1 MIYDGDLKIERVAQM
16 RTLPLRVLVAD
27 DHRLFRQGLI
37 SLMNTRRDLVDVIG
51 EAETGREA
59 IALAGRCRPDVVL
72 MDIKM
77 PDVDG
82 LQAALAIR
90 QAFPSVE
97 VIILTASELNEH
109 VYEAVRLG
117 AAGYLLKSLDAVE
130 LFDLLQA
137 VAGDEAVLTRAV
149 AARLLRDMGDSGS
162 ASDISGEA
170 LTEREVEVLNL
181 VAHGASNPQIAD
193 SLCITVNTVKVHL
206 RNILNK
212 LQVENRTQAAALAVQ
227 SGLIQPPA

>member
-1 MIYDGDLKIERVAQM
+1 M
-16 RTLPLRVLVAD
+16 RSLPLRVLVAD

-37 SLMNTRRDLVDVIG
+37 SLMNTRRDLVEVIG
-51 EAETGREA
+51 EAESGREA
-59 IALAGRCRPDVVL
+59 IMLVERCRPDVVL

-82 LQAALAIR
+82 LQAAVTIR
-90 QAFPSVE
+90 QAFPDVD
-97 VIILTASELNEH
+97 VVMLTASELNEH

-137 VAGDEAVLTRAV
+137 VAENEAVLTRAI
-149 AARLLRDMGDSGS
+149 AARLLRDMGSGE
-162 ASDISGEA
+162 ASSNLSSGEA
-170 LTEREVEVLNL
+170 LTEREIEVLNL
-181 VAHGASNPQIAD
+181 VANGASNPQIAD
-193 SLCITVNTVKVHL
+193 NLCITVNTVKVHL
-206 RNILNK
+206 RNILSK

-227 SGLIQPPA
+227 SGLIQPPG